1 MGKKYI
7 IYTSPLFLIIC
18 YRHVQSFTNWDWE
31 RSNRLDLFIYLFIV
45 ILMGKG
51 ARRLAGETRKCP
63 LIGGW
68 LKYKQGCHALVS
80 KSFVGDLF
88 PCVNKYLNSCGL
100 TFMVSGYL

>member
-88 PCVNKYLNSCGL
+88 PCV